1 MEIRSLRRRDAAKAV
16 RFAIKG
22 MHFDWYLEHAWAL
35 AAFGWYFWLKE
46 RCRATQV
53 LAAYEEGR
61 FAGVLL
67 AEAYGETV
75 QKRSWLARSYV
86 ALAEAVMALFFK
98 GGPDLYERTAAE
110 LDRRY
115 RQRVRPDGEILF
127 LAVDPAFQG
136 RGVGSA
142 LLSALAAAEPG
153 KTFFLQTDNACTY
166 QFYDQRGFV
175 RAEEASIVLEMPKGK
190 IPLDCFLYSKTF
202 DRQPSCNHS
211 IACD

>member
-1 MEIRSLRRRDAAKAV
+1 MMVEIRSLRRRDTAKAV

-53 LAAYEEGR
+53 LAAYEDGC

-75 QKRSWLARSYV
+75 QKCSWLARSYV
-86 ALAEAVMALFFK
+86 ELAE
-98 GGPDLYERTAAE
+98 AAE

-153 KTFFLQTDNACTY
+153 KTFFLQTDNACIY
-166 QFYDQRGFV
+166 QFYDHRGFV
-175 RAEEASIVLEMPKGK
+175 RAEEASIVLEMPKGR

-202 DRQPSCNHS
+202 DAVQDVMH
-211 IACD
+211 

>member
-1 MEIRSLRRRDAAKAV
+1 MMEMRSLRRRDAVKAV

-22 MHFDWYLEHAWAL
+22 MHFDWYLDHTLAL

-53 LAAYEEGR
+53 LAAYEGRR

-67 AEAYGETV
+67 AEVYGETV
-75 QKRSWLARSYV
+75 QRCSWLARSYV
-86 ALAEAVMALFFK
+86 ALAEVIMALLFK
-98 GGPDLYERTAAE
+98 GGPDVYAQTTAA

-127 LAVDPAFQG
+127 LAVDPDFQG

-142 LLSALAAAEPG
+142 LLAALEQVEAG
-153 KTFFLQTDNACTY
+153 KTFFLQTDDACTY
-166 QFYDQRGFV
+166 QFYEHRGFV
-175 RAEEASIVLEMPKGK
+175 CAEKASIVLGMPKGK
-190 IPLDCFLYSKTF
+190 IPLTCFLYSKTF
-202 DRQPSCNHS
+202 AESGDDRH
-211 IACD
+211 